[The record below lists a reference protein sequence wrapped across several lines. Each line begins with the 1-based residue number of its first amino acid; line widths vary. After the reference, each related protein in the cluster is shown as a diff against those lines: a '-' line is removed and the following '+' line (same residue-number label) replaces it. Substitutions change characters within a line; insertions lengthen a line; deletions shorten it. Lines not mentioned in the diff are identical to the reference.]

1 MMSVSNS
8 ESKSSKICN
17 KIVDIIKLVG
27 KCFVNIFKPDNKKV
41 LIQSECEDSCCCN
54 NCKAV
59 IAYDQKEDD
68 DSQPDI
74 IITNSETVIS

>member
-1 MMSVSNS
+1 MSVNN

-17 KIVDIIKLVG
+17 KIVDIIKLIG
-27 KCFVNIFKPDNKKV
+27 KCIVNIFKSDHKKV

-59 IAYDQKEDD
+59 IAYNQKEDD

>member
-1 MMSVSNS
+1 MSVNN

-27 KCFVNIFKPDNKKV
+27 KCIVNIFKPDNKKV
-41 LIQSECEDSCCCN
+41 LIQSECEDSCCCK
-54 NCKAV
+54 NCKGV
-59 IAYDQKEDD
+59 IVYDQKEDD

>member
-1 MMSVSNS
+1 MMSVNN

-17 KIVDIIKLVG
+17 KIVDIIKLIG
-27 KCFVNIFKPDNKKV
+27 KCIVNIFKPDNKKV

-59 IAYDQKEDD
+59 IAYNEKEDD

>member
-1 MMSVSNS
+1 MMSVNN

-27 KCFVNIFKPDNKKV
+27 KCIVNIFKSDHKKV

-59 IAYDQKEDD
+59 IAYNEKEDD

-74 IITNSETVIS
+74 IITDSESIIS

>member
-1 MMSVSNS
+1 MMSVNN

-27 KCFVNIFKPDNKKV
+27 KCIVSIFKSDHKKV
-41 LIQSECEDSCCCN
+41 IIQSECEDSCCCN
-54 NCKAV
+54 NFKTV
-59 IAYDQKEDD
+59 IAIDQKEDD

>member
-1 MMSVSNS
+1 MSVSNS

-17 KIVDIIKLVG
+17 KIVDIIKLIG
-27 KCFVNIFKPDNKKV
+27 KCIVNIFKPDNKKV

>member
-1 MMSVSNS
+1 MMNVSNS

-17 KIVDIIKLVG
+17 KIVDIIKLIG

-74 IITNSETVIS
+74 IITNSESIIS

>member
-1 MMSVSNS
+1 MSVNS

-27 KCFVNIFKPDNKKV
+27 KCIVNIFKPDNKKV

>member
-1 MMSVSNS
+1 MMSVSNN

>member
-1 MMSVSNS
+1 MSVNN

-17 KIVDIIKLVG
+17 KIVDIIKLIG
-27 KCFVNIFKPDNKKV
+27 KFIVNIFKPDNKKV

-74 IITNSETVIS
+74 IITNSESIIS

>member
-1 MMSVSNS
+1 MSVNN

-17 KIVDIIKLVG
+17 KIVDIIKLIG
-27 KCFVNIFKPDNKKV
+27 KCIVNIFKPDNKKV

-74 IITNSETVIS
+74 IITDSESIIS

>member
-1 MMSVSNS
+1 MSVSN

-17 KIVDIIKLVG
+17 KIVDIIKLIG
-27 KCFVNIFKPDNKKV
+27 KCIVNIFKPDNKKV
-41 LIQSECEDSCCCN
+41 LIQSECEDSCCCK
-54 NCKAV
+54 NCKGV
-59 IAYDQKEDD
+59 IVYNQKEDD

>member
-1 MMSVSNS
+1 MMSVNN

-17 KIVDIIKLVG
+17 KIVDIIKLIG

>member
-1 MMSVSNS
+1 MMSVSN

-17 KIVDIIKLVG
+17 KIVDIIKLIG
-27 KCFVNIFKPDNKKV
+27 KCIVNIFKPDNKKV

-74 IITNSETVIS
+74 IITNSESIIS

>member
-1 MMSVSNS
+1 MSVSN

-17 KIVDIIKLVG
+17 KIVDIIKLIG
-27 KCFVNIFKPDNKKV
+27 KCIVNIFKPDNKKV

-54 NCKAV
+54 NFKTV
-59 IAYDQKEDD
+59 IAIDQKEDD

>member
-1 MMSVSNS
+1 MMSVSN

-17 KIVDIIKLVG
+17 KIVDIIKLIG

-59 IAYDQKEDD
+59 IAYNEKEDD

-74 IITNSETVIS
+74 IITNSESIIS

>member
-1 MMSVSNS
+1 MSVSN

-17 KIVDIIKLVG
+17 KIVDIIKLIG
-27 KCFVNIFKPDNKKV
+27 KCIVIIFKPDNKKV

-74 IITNSETVIS
+74 IITNSESIIS

>member
-1 MMSVSNS
+1 MSVNN
-8 ESKSSKICN
+8 ESKSSIICN
-17 KIVDIIKLVG
+17 KIVDIIKLIG
-27 KCFVNIFKPDNKKV
+27 KCIVNIFKSDHKKV

-74 IITNSETVIS
+74 IITNSESIIS

>member
-1 MMSVSNS
+1 MNVSNN

-17 KIVDIIKLVG
+17 KIVDIIKLIG
-27 KCFVNIFKPDNKKV
+27 KCIVNIFKPDNKKV

-54 NCKAV
+54 NFKTV
-59 IAYDQKEDD
+59 IAIDQKEDD

-74 IITNSETVIS
+74 IITNSESIIS

>member
-1 MMSVSNS
+1 MNVSNN

-17 KIVDIIKLVG
+17 KIVDIIKLIG
-27 KCFVNIFKPDNKKV
+27 KCIVNIFKSDHKKV

>member
-1 MMSVSNS
+1 MSVSN

-27 KCFVNIFKPDNKKV
+27 KCIVNIFKPDNKKV

-54 NCKAV
+54 NFKTV
-59 IAYDQKEDD
+59 IAIDQKEDD

-74 IITNSETVIS
+74 IITNSESIIS

>member
-1 MMSVSNS
+1 MMNVSNN

-17 KIVDIIKLVG
+17 KIVDIIKLIG
-27 KCFVNIFKPDNKKV
+27 KCIVNIFKPDNKKV

>member
-1 MMSVSNS
+1 MMSVSNN

-17 KIVDIIKLVG
+17 KIVDIIKLIG
-27 KCFVNIFKPDNKKV
+27 KCIVNIFKPDNKKV

-59 IAYDQKEDD
+59 IAFDQKEND

-74 IITNSETVIS
+74 IITNSESIIS

>member
-1 MMSVSNS
+1 MSVSN

-17 KIVDIIKLVG
+17 KIVDIIKLIG

-74 IITNSETVIS
+74 IITDSESIIS

>member
-1 MMSVSNS
+1 MSVSN

-17 KIVDIIKLVG
+17 KIVDIIKLIG
-27 KCFVNIFKPDNKKV
+27 KCIVNIFKPDNKKV

-74 IITNSETVIS
+74 IITNSESIIS

>member
-1 MMSVSNS
+1 MSVNN

-27 KCFVNIFKPDNKKV
+27 KCIVNIFKPDNKKV

>member
-1 MMSVSNS
+1 MMSVSNN
-8 ESKSSKICN
+8 ESKSSKICS

-59 IAYDQKEDD
+59 IAIDQKEND
-68 DSQPDI
+68 DSEPDI
-74 IITNSETVIS
+74 IITNSESIIS

>member
-17 KIVDIIKLVG
+17 KIVDIIKLIG
-27 KCFVNIFKPDNKKV
+27 KCIVNIFKPDNKKV

-54 NCKAV
+54 NFKTV
-59 IAYDQKEDD
+59 IAIDQKEDD

-74 IITNSETVIS
+74 IITASETVLS

>member
-1 MMSVSNS
+1 MSVSN

-17 KIVDIIKLVG
+17 KIVDIIKLIG

>member
-1 MMSVSNS
+1 MSVSN
-8 ESKSSKICN
+8 ESKSSIICN

-27 KCFVNIFKPDNKKV
+27 KCIVNIFKPDNKKV

-54 NCKAV
+54 NFKTV
-59 IAYDQKEDD
+59 IAIDQKEDD

-74 IITNSETVIS
+74 IITNSESIIS

>member
-1 MMSVSNS
+1 MMNVSNN

-17 KIVDIIKLVG
+17 KIVDIIKLIG
-27 KCFVNIFKPDNKKV
+27 KCIVNIFKPDNKKV

-74 IITNSETVIS
+74 IITNSESIIS

>member
-27 KCFVNIFKPDNKKV
+27 KCIVNIFKPDNKKV

>member
-1 MMSVSNS
+1 MSVSNS

-27 KCFVNIFKPDNKKV
+27 KCIVNIFKPDNKKV

-54 NCKAV
+54 NFKTV
-59 IAYDQKEDD
+59 IAIDQKEDD

-74 IITNSETVIS
+74 IITNSESIIS

>member
-1 MMSVSNS
+1 MMNVSNS
-8 ESKSSKICN
+8 EGKLSKICN

-27 KCFVNIFKPDNKKV
+27 KCIVNIFKPDNKKV

>member
-1 MMSVSNS
+1 MSVSN

-17 KIVDIIKLVG
+17 KIVDIIKLIG
-27 KCFVNIFKPDNKKV
+27 KCIVNIFKPDNKKV

-54 NCKAV
+54 NFKTV
-59 IAYDQKEDD
+59 IAIDQKEDD

-74 IITNSETVIS
+74 IITNSESIIS

>member
-1 MMSVSNS
+1 MSVSN

-17 KIVDIIKLVG
+17 KIVDIIKLIG
-27 KCFVNIFKPDNKKV
+27 KCIVNIFKPDNKKV